1 MKYLAMNL
9 SRELYVS
16 SNASKEHKRNQF
28 SICKPMMDSQIL
40 CICGGEAV
48 YFKYSVDIQKS
59 IIF

>member
-9 SRELYVS
+9 SRELYIS

-28 SICKPMMDSQIL
+28 SIRKLMDSQIL

-48 YFKYSVDIQKS
+48 YLKYSVDIQKS

>member
-9 SRELYVS
+9 SRELYIS

-28 SICKPMMDSQIL
+28 LIRKPMDSQIL

-48 YFKYSVDIQKS
+48 YLKYSVDIQKS